1 MGEKE
6 QQTERKANFI
16 GFFLGRGELSRRLGI
31 GGILWPD
38 FGANS
43 RIGGILFLG
52 PGFGLESSQGQGVLS
67 LPP

>member
-1 MGEKE
+1 M
-6 QQTERKANFI
+6 
-16 GFFLGRGELSRRLGI
+16 RLGI
-31 GGILWPD
+31 GGILWPN

-43 RIGGILFLG
+43 GISGILSLG